1 MPAPLIV
8 SVPHRLGRE
17 EATRRLKSGLET
29 ARTKLSQVFT
39 IEDET
44 WTDSRLQFR
53 VKALGQPAS
62 GTIDVAEIT
71 PAWR

>member
-29 ARTKLSQVFT
+29 ARTKLSQVLT